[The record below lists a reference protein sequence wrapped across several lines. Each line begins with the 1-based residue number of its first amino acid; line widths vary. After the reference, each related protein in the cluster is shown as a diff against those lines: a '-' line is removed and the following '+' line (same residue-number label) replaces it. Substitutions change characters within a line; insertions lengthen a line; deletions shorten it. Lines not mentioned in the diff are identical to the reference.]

1 MSINRQNT
9 HIIPFGFEYHSPKS
23 LGEAVELL
31 ERYGGEAVPLAGGT
45 DLIVKM
51 KQRLMEP
58 KHVVNLKG
66 IEGLDGIEDGPDGMR
81 IGALTKLRTLERSG
95 LIRERLPVLHDAVRA
110 LGSVQVRNMA
120 TLGGNLCNASP
131 CADTA
136 VALLALDAV
145 AHMAG
150 PEGERSVP
158 LEGFFEGPGLTVLG
172 PGEILTGVQV
182 PKPKPGTGTSF
193 MKIGR
198 TSLDIATVSVAA
210 ALTLSDGVVDHCR
223 VALGS
228 VAPTPLRV
236 PNVERFLVGKRLTE
250 DVLNETAEMV
260 SRTIRPITDIRGT
273 AEYRREA
280 SKALTVDAL
289 TRAAGEAG
297 GQ

>member
-58 KHVVNLKG
+58 RHVVNLKG
-66 IEGLDGIEDGPDGMR
+66 IEGLEGIEDGPDGMR
-81 IGALTKLRTLERSG
+81 IGALTKLRALERSG
-95 LIRERLPVLHDAVRA
+95 LIRERLPVLYDAVRA

-136 VALLALDAV
+136 VALLVLDTV
-145 AHMAG
+145 AHTVG
-150 PEGERSVP
+150 PKGERAVP

-172 PGEILTGVQV
+172 PGDILTGVHV
-182 PKPKPGTGTSF
+182 PRPRPGTGMSF
-193 MKIGR
+193 VKIGR
-198 TSLDIATVSVAA
+198 TSLDIATISVAA
-210 ALTLSDGVVDHCR
+210 ALTLKDGSVDRCR

-236 PNVERFLVGKRLTE
+236 PNVESFLVGKSLTE
-250 DVLNETAEMV
+250 GVLNEAGEMV
-260 SRTIRPITDIRGT
+260 SRAIRPITDIRGT

-289 TRAAGEAG
+289 TRAAGKAG
-297 GQ
+297 GR